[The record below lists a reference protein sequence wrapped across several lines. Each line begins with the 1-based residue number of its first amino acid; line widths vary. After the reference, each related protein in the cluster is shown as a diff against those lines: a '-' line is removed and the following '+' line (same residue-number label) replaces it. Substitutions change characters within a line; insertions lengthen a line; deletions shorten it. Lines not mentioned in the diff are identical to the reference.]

1 MEAPPGRRGGFLLRR
16 ARLKEKG
23 CVVDLD
29 HRTAEELAKTVV
41 LTEKPAGY
49 ARENGWQEL
58 ARPLGAVGAEVESRG
73 VPPASPSGE
82 HPSSGWES
90 ARERVL
96 YKEQSVSEMAEAA
109 LARQAKAR
117 AGRTGEPFD
126 EAFETVSQ
134 TEAGRQLVQLRDGPH
149 RDEGAERWQEDLPPK
164 RAKER
169 KRARQEEQN
178 RAREDAAWTLFVQT
192 ELRELELRKDGQLAK
207 LLGEPLP
214 GESAT
219 VLQWLASE
227 DRRQAEEGS
236 VALMSGGKI
245 FYKHV
250 DELSRVDCPARIA
263 ANRARTAW
271 LKERRDG
278 WLARGNG
285 Y

>member
-1 MEAPPGRRGGFLLRR
+1 MRR